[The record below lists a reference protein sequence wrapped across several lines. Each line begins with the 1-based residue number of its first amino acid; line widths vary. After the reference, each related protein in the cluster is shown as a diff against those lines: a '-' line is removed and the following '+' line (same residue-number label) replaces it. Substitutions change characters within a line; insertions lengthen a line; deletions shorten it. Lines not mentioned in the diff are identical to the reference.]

1 MPWVYDDNGDQ
12 TWVDDGSFDTWP
24 GADTDPGNY
33 SGGDV
38 TSSGTGP
45 NSGLNEFWK
54 SIDPKKIMEWL
65 GPTGSAI
72 GIQGIAS
79 LLNSAM
85 KGDPIPKAYPGGI
98 PNLVASRQMLPIPP
112 STTNYV
118 APAGGAAPAM
128 APRRP
133 GSGGVT
139 YFTPM
144 TYAPPTPP
152 TTTTTDATVPGS
164 TGLTPPGTVAP
175 VNDVGPGGYARGG
188 LTALGYA
195 KGRLLNGPGDGVS
208 DSIPA
213 TIDGSQPAALA
224 DGEYVIPA
232 RIVSELGNGS
242 TKAGAKKLDAMMKR
256 IQASRRRA
264 TDIAANTRV
273 DKHLPA

>member
-1 MPWVYDDNGDQ
+1 MSWFYDDNGDQ
-12 TWVDDGSFDTWP
+12 TWVPD
-24 GADTDPGNY
+24 ADTDIYAPPEDDGTTRGINTQIGN
-33 SGGDV
+33 
-38 TSSGTGP
+38 
-45 NSGLNEFWK
+45 LNEFWK

-152 TTTTTDATVPGS
+152 TNTTTTTTTDATVPGS

>member
-1 MPWVYDDNGDQ
+1 MPWVYDE
-12 TWVDDGSFDTWP
+12 TSEYPSWVDDDSNPNPT
-24 GADTDPGNY
+24 
-33 SGGDV
+33 GGDV
-38 TSSGTGP
+38 TTSGTGD
-45 NSGLNEFWK
+45 LTDFWK
-54 SIDPKKIMEWL
+54 SLKPADRLKWL

-79 LLNSAM
+79 LLNSAI
-85 KGDPIPKAYPGGI
+85 KGDPLPKAYPGGI
-98 PNLVASRQMLPIPP
+98 PNLVANRTMLPIPP

-118 APAGGAAPAM
+118 APTDGAAPAM

-164 TGLTPPGTVAP
+164 TGLTPPGTIAP

-188 LTALGYA
+188 LAGLGYA

-213 TIDGSQPAALA
+213 TIDGNQPAALA

-242 TKAGAKKLDAMMKR
+242 TKAGAKQLDAMMKR
-256 IQASRRRA
+256 IQASRRKA
-264 TDIAANTRV
+264 TNIAANTRV